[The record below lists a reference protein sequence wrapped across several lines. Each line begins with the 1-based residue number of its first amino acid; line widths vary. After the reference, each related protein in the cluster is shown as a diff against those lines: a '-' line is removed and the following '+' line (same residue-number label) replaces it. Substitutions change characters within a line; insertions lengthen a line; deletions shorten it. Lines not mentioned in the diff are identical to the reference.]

1 MQNQFSDLG
10 ISLHLQGLPK
20 WKLWSQQRFSK
31 NHSVIAVQHYRCS
44 GISQNWN
51 RKTAALIAYF
61 TINRYECYSAVQAVI
76 LVPTRELGH
85 QILEI

>member
-10 ISLHLQGLPK
+10 ISLVQALTEMKIVIPTD
-20 WKLWSQQRFSK
+20 SAK

-51 RKTAALIAYF
+51 RKQPLLDCLFY
-61 TINRYECYSAVQAVI
+61 N
-76 LVPTRELGH
+76 
-85 QILEI
+85 